1 MVTKCPKNCF
11 DLSGKAKRLYP
22 ASALIVSSGYYKQ
35 TDALHTPPQAW
46 ERKERLI
53 ISIFASHI
61 SDDISYLEYLI
72 FEELMWG
79 FCIIYHRFASPHNYK
94 ILNLLLIFAI
104 FKVPFQQRVK
114 SESPYMSKEGR
125 RNAAFGL
132 AYIGFPGL
140 SFFSFP
146 QAHVSDCE
154 LLKKGICFF
163 SSRKSNLKGSPKW
176 AKISKN
182 PNNSHHGSVHLTFY
196 CKNQ

>member
-1 MVTKCPKNCF
+1 M
-11 DLSGKAKRLYP
+11 
-22 ASALIVSSGYYKQ
+22 Q
-35 TDALHTPPQAW
+35 
-46 ERKERLI
+46 
-53 ISIFASHI
+53 
-61 SDDISYLEYLI
+61 
-72 FEELMWG
+72 G

-114 SESPYMSKEGR
+114 SESPYMSKEVR

-140 SFFSFP
+140 FLFFSFP

-163 SSRKSNLKGSPKW
+163 FPTEN
-176 AKISKN
+176 SKV
-182 PNNSHHGSVHLTFY
+182 G
-196 CKNQ
+196 